1 MRTDLMVVMI
11 IILPFQICVSG
22 VCGALGQPVQSL
34 AAVASGSAT
43 DSPWLL
49 FQDPTVK
56 VNRHRPRAATQ
67 DSAQVSAVRIGGG
80 PTKRAVPTNVL
91 VAPLTYGSMSSSVC
105 ENGTLVCTKLQCPV
119 YEPWNPWS
127 SCSASCGRG
136 QITRTRLCQDTEG
149 GPSCDDTMQKK
160 NCDLPSCPG
169 LTWNKY

>member
-1 MRTDLMVVMI
+1 MVITTITVITAVIMTITVILIRMRTDLMVVMI

-67 DSAQVSAVRIGGG
+67 DSAQVQLLLFK
-80 PTKRAVPTNVL
+80 TH
-91 VAPLTYGSMSSSVC
+91 
-105 ENGTLVCTKLQCPV
+105 
-119 YEPWNPWS
+119 
-127 SCSASCGRG
+127 
-136 QITRTRLCQDTEG
+136 
-149 GPSCDDTMQKK
+149 
-160 NCDLPSCPG
+160 
-169 LTWNKY
+169 